1 MACSICGVSDGFP
14 YTCKFC
20 SSDFCSVHR
29 LPENHDCEGL
39 RKWKEEKSESKLVY
53 PPFQKEKREGG
64 FSFNNEMAIKAGII
78 LLFVAALVIF
88 VVMK

>member
-1 MACSICGVSDGFP
+1 MPCLTCGVNDGLP

-20 SSDFCSVHR
+20 SQEFCSAHR

-53 PPFQKEKREGG
+53 PPFQKEKKSK
-64 FSFNNEMAIKAGII
+64 FSLNNETLIKAGII
-78 LLFVAALVIF
+78 LLLVAALIIF
-88 VVMK
+88 MVVK